1 MCLSDFIAPADAG
14 VNDHIGLFA
23 VTAGAEEDAHATR
36 FTDAGDDYSSIM
48 LKALADRLAEAFA
61 EYAHYV
67 VRTKIWGYSP
77 AEDDNPQRLIAE
89 DYRGIRPAPGYP
101 AQPDHS
107 EKATI
112 IDIIGAGDSLQMT
125 LTESWA
131 MQPASSVC
139 GLYLAHPSATYF
151 GVGRILRDQVESYA
165 QRKGIT
171 TADAE
176 RLLAPNLAYEPN

>member
-1 MCLSDFIAPADAG
+1 
-14 VNDHIGLFA
+14 
-23 VTAGAEEDAHATR
+23 
-36 FTDAGDDYSSIM
+36 FTDAGDDYSSII
-48 LKALADRLAEAFA
+48 LKALADRLAEAFS

-77 AEDDNPQRLIAE
+77 AEDDNPQRLIGE